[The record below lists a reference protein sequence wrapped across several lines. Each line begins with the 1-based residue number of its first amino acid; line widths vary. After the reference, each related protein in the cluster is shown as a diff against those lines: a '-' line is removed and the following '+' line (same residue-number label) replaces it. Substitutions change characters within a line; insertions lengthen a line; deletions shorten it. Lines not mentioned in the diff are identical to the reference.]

1 MVLTSGWFPEVL
13 RWATAAIQ
21 APRLPLHKILRK
33 EARLH
38 DSHDGGRAC
47 PAAPSECLR
56 FGTKGG
62 SQAPSCSHLRKT
74 CGIRPA
80 SVRPTAKVK
89 LPHATDPP
97 RSFAQ
102 TWADATEHTAEWVPA
117 ETRSLRTGSQQL
129 PHSGRSLSE
138 NSAFSH
144 SAFAFSSYTHMLSCL
159 LAQQDLAQ

>member
-21 APRLPLHKILRK
+21 APHLPLHKILQK

-47 PAAPSECLR
+47 PAGPSECLR

-80 SVRPTAKVK
+80 SVRSTAKVK

-97 RSFAQ
+97 RSFAK
-102 TWADATEHTAEWVPA
+102 TWVDANAQSTKQSGYRPRHGASGQGHSSRPTRDAARARTQLFLTVPLPSALTHT
-117 ETRSLRTGSQQL
+117 R
-129 PHSGRSLSE
+129 
-138 NSAFSH
+138 
-144 SAFAFSSYTHMLSCL
+144 
-159 LAQQDLAQ
+159 